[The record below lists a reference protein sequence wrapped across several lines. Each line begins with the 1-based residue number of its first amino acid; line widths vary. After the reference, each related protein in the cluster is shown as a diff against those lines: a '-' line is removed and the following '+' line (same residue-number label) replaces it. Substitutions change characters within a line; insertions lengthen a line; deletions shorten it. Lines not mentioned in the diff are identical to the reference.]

1 MIVELSSHRFGII
14 SRENLSIKPTVL
26 DDLLYLL
33 GGYDLGVMFDDG
45 TLHHQADGDCPDA
58 VNAFEAGFNG

>member
-1 MIVELSSHRFGII
+1 VVVESSSHGVGTIG
-14 SRENLSIKPTVL
+14 RENLSIKPTVL

-33 GGYDLGVMFDDG
+33 GGYDLRVMRDDG
-45 TLHHQADGDCPDA
+45 ALHYEADGDCSDA